1 MMLFFY
7 QGARGSGGVRLLYSP
22 EEVEH
27 AAKEMIGDFLIT
39 KQTGAE
45 GRSGHRERTVREGG
59 QVNASAVHDES
70 EGRGTSVADSGC
82 LSRIPDPDFYRSRIH
97 KHLQKRGGKNY
108 RVVVIPFFVATNF
121 TKFNIILLLNC

>member
-1 MMLFFY
+1 MSQNSKNQGFSYYLCLMKEGSGFVQIMVDTGSGSSKNIRIRTGIDVFLC

-45 GRSGHRERTVREGG
+45 GRSGR
-59 QVNASAVHDES
+59 
-70 EGRGTSVADSGC
+70 
-82 LSRIPDPDFYRSRIH
+82 
-97 KHLQKRGGKNY
+97 RGGGALVE
-108 RVVVIPFFVATNF
+108 R
-121 TKFNIILLLNC
+121 LLL

>member
-1 MMLFFY
+1 MKEGSGFVQIMVDTGSGSSKNIRIRTGINVVVIY

-45 GRSGHRERTVREGG
+45 GRSGHRE
-59 QVNASAVHDES
+59 
-70 EGRGTSVADSGC
+70 
-82 LSRIPDPDFYRSRIH
+82 
-97 KHLQKRGGKNY
+97 
-108 RVVVIPFFVATNF
+108 
-121 TKFNIILLLNC
+121 

>member
-1 MMLFFY
+1 MKEGSGSVQIMVDTGSGSSKNIRIRTGIDVFFLC

-45 GRSGHRERTVREGG
+45 GRSGHRE
-59 QVNASAVHDES
+59 
-70 EGRGTSVADSGC
+70 
-82 LSRIPDPDFYRSRIH
+82 
-97 KHLQKRGGKNY
+97 
-108 RVVVIPFFVATNF
+108 
-121 TKFNIILLLNC
+121 